1 VALAPT
7 TPTPAT
13 PAPAAGPVARVAVDV
28 PLAHLDRFFDYAV
41 PADLDDRVVPGCR
54 VRVRF
59 AGRLVDGYVVERAGR
74 SGHTGRLTP
83 LARCVSSEPVLAP
96 EVAALAR
103 MIADRYAG
111 SLADVLRLA
120 VPPRHARVEAQPS
133 PAPAPPPSPPQL
145 EWPRLPPGGDF
156 LAALGAGA
164 APRAVWQALPGDDW
178 PGRVAAAAQ
187 ATLAAGR
194 GVVIVVPDHRD
205 VARVDA
211 ALVSVLG
218 AGQHVVLSADLG
230 PAERYRRWL
239 AVRRGSVR
247 CALGTRSSAFAPVH
261 DLGLVV
267 CWDDGDDLHKEP
279 RAPYPHVRDVLVLRA
294 HQAGAAALLGGLAV
308 TCEALQLVDRGWAQP
323 LAAPRVDVRAAAPVV
338 HVAGTDADQARDP
351 AARAA
356 RLPTAAWE
364 AAGRA
369 LAAHTP
375 VLVQVPRAGYQ
386 PTLACDS
393 CRSPARCVQ
402 CSGPLGRQAGASAP
416 ACRWCGRPAAD
427 WSCPTCGRTR
437 LRSAV
442 TGSRRTAEEL
452 GRSFPGVAVR
462 TSDRDHVLAAVPPGS
477 AVVVATPG
485 AEPVVDGGYG
495 AVLLLDGAALLARA
509 DLRAGEEALR
519 RWLAAAALA
528 RPAHQGG
535 EVVIMADSAL
545 PAVQALVR
553 WDPAGFARRELDE
566 RVALAFPPAVRM
578 AAVDGPPD
586 AIADLL
592 AVAELPPSAQVLG
605 PVPYRDGERALVRCP
620 RVDGA
625 ALAAGLHAAL
635 GVRSARKA
643 AEPVRVELD
652 PLELV

>member
-1 VALAPT
+1 VTVALT
-7 TPTPAT
+7 TPTAAT
-13 PAPAAGPVARVAVDV
+13 PAATAGPVARVAVDV

-41 PADLDDRVVPGCR
+41 PAELDDRVVPGCR

-59 AGRLVDGYVVERAGR
+59 AGRLVDGYVVERADTT
-74 SGHTGRLTP
+74 SHTGRLAP

-96 EVAALAR
+96 EVATLAR
-103 MIADRYAG
+103 AVADRYAG
-111 SLADVLRLA
+111 ALADVLRLA
-120 VPPRHARVEAQPS
+120 VPPRHARVEAQAS
-133 PAPAPPPSPPQL
+133 APAAGRPAPPEPR
-145 EWPRLPPGGDF
+145 WPGLPAGSEF
-156 LAALGAGA
+156 LAALTAAG
-164 APRAVWQALPGDDW
+164 APRAVWQAMPGADW
-178 PGRVAAAAQ
+178 PARVAAAAQ
-187 ATLAAGR
+187 ATLASGR
-194 GVVIVVPDHRD
+194 GVVIVAPDHRD

-211 ALVSVLG
+211 AIVAALG
-218 AGQHVVLSADLG
+218 ADHHVVLSADLG

-239 AVRRGSVR
+239 AVRRGAVR
-247 CALGTRSSAFAPVH
+247 CVLGARSAAFAPVS

-279 RAPYPHVRDVLVLRA
+279 RAPYPHMRDVLVLRA
-294 HQAGAAALLGGLAV
+294 HQAGAGALVGGFAV

-323 LAAPRVDVRAAAPVV
+323 LVATRAELRAAAPVV
-338 HVAGTDADQARDP
+338 RVAGSDTDQARDP

-356 RLPTAAWE
+356 RLPTAAWDT
-364 AAGRA
+364 ARRA
-369 LAAHTP
+369 LTNGTP

-393 CRSPARCVQ
+393 CRTVARCVH
-402 CSGPLGRQAGASAP
+402 CSGPLMRRTGEGVP

-427 WSCPTCGRTR
+427 WACPTCARTR

-452 GRSFPGVAVR
+452 GRSFPGVPVR
-462 TSDRDHVLAAVPPGS
+462 TSDRDHVLADVPGAP
-477 AVVVATPG
+477 ALVVATPG
-485 AEPVVDGGYG
+485 AEPVAVDGYG

-528 RPAHQGG
+528 RPSTQRG
-535 EVVIMADSAL
+535 EVVIMAESAL
-545 PAVQALVR
+545 PVVQALVR

-566 RVALAFPPAVRM
+566 RAALGFPPAVRM
-578 AAVDGPPD
+578 AAVDGS
-586 AIADLL
+586 AGAVADLL
-592 AVAELPPSAQVLG
+592 AAAELPASAEVLG
-605 PVPYRDGERALVRCP
+605 PVPHGEGERALVRCP
-620 RVDGA
+620 RADGA
-625 ALAAGLHAAL
+625 ALATALYAAL

-643 AEPVRVELD
+643 PEPLRVELD

>member
-1 VALAPT
+1 MTVAPT
-7 TPTPAT
+7 TPDPAALA
-13 PAPAAGPVARVAVDV
+13 APALLVARVAVDV
-28 PLAHLDRFFDYAV
+28 PLAHLDRLFDYAV
-41 PADLDDRVVPGCR
+41 PADLDARVVPGCR

-59 AGRLVDGYVVERAGR
+59 AGRLVDGYVVERADTT
-74 SGHTGRLTP
+74 GHSGRLSP

-96 EVAALAR
+96 EVAVLAR
-103 MIADRYAG
+103 AVADRYAG
-111 SLADVLRLA
+111 PLADVLRLA

-133 PAPAPPPSPPQL
+133 RPAAGPPAPPDL
-145 EWPRLPPGGDF
+145 GWPDLPGGREF
-156 LAALGAGA
+156 LAALAAAG
-164 APRAVWQALPGDDW
+164 APRAVWQAMPGADW
-178 PGRVAAAAQ
+178 PARVAAAAQ

-205 VARVDA
+205 VARVDT
-211 ALVSVLG
+211 ALTTALG
-218 AGQHVVLSADLG
+218 SDHHVVLSADLG

-247 CALGTRSSAFAPVH
+247 CALGTRSAAFAPVS

-279 RAPYPHVRDVLVLRA
+279 RSPYPHMRDVLVLRA
-294 HQAGAAALLGGLAV
+294 HQVGAGALVGGFAV

-323 LAAPRVDVRAAAPVV
+323 LATPRADLRAGAPVV
-338 HVAGTDADQARDP
+338 RVAGTDTDQARDP

-356 RLPTAAWE
+356 RLPTAAWDT
-364 AAGRA
+364 ARRA
-369 LAAHTP
+369 LANGSP

-393 CRSPARCVQ
+393 CRTVARCVH
-402 CSGPLGRQAGASAP
+402 CSGPLMRRSGAGAP
-416 ACRWCGRPAAD
+416 ACRWCGRPAAE
-427 WSCPTCGRTR
+427 WACPSCTHNR

-452 GRSFPGVAVR
+452 GRSFPGLPVR
-462 TSDRDHVLAAVPPGS
+462 TSDREHVVAEVPGAP
-477 AVVVATPG
+477 ALVVATPG
-485 AEPVVDGGYG
+485 AEPVAVDGYG

-509 DLRAGEEALR
+509 DLRAAEEALR

-528 RPAHQGG
+528 RPSTRGG

-545 PAVQALVR
+545 PVVQALVR

-566 RVALAFPPAVRM
+566 RTALGFPPAVRM
-578 AAVDGPPD
+578 AAVDGSPD
-586 AIADLL
+586 AVADLL
-592 AVAELPPSAQVLG
+592 ATAALPDSAEVLG
-605 PVPYRDGERALVRCP
+605 PVSHGEGERALVRCP
-620 RVDGA
+620 RRDGA
-625 ALAAGLHAAL
+625 ALATALYAAL
-635 GVRSARKA
+635 SVRSARKA
-643 AEPVRVELD
+643 PDPVRVELD